1 MKGAPRSLEEWLF
14 YKLMN
19 SARFHNFVR
28 SVYYKVNGINP
39 HNVDNISKTDRMFH
53 PSPFQKFKAYRM
65 LFWDEM
71 RTTFGFSRLTDKYL
85 KK

>member
-19 SARFHNFVR
+19 SPGFHRFVR
-28 SVYYKVNGINP
+28 NVYYRVNGINP
-39 HNVDNISKTDRMFH
+39 QHMEPMSKTDRLFH
-53 PSPFQKFKAYRM
+53 PTAFQKFKAYRM

-71 RTTFGFSRLTDKYL
+71 RSTVGLPRLTDKYF

>member
-19 SARFHNFVR
+19 SQGFHRFVR
-28 SVYYKVNGINP
+28 RVYYKVNGINP
-39 HNVDNISKTDRMFH
+39 HQMEQTSRTDRLFH
-53 PSPFQKFKAYRM
+53 PTGLQKFKAYRM
-65 LFWDEM
+65 LFWDEV
-71 RTTFGFSRLTDKYL
+71 RSVVGLPRITDKYL